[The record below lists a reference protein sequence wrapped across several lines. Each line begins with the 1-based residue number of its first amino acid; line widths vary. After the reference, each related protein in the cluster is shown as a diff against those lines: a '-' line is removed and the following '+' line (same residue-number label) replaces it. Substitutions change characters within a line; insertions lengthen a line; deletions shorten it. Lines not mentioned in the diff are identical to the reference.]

1 MGALQILNTYYP
13 EKISY
18 REYETTEEG
27 VFYLPEK
34 NYQGDY
40 FFRE

>member
-34 NYQGDY
+34 ST
-40 FFRE
+40 REIISSGN